1 MIQARWRKLI
11 VGAGRVS
18 ARGAGDD
25 DGSGFPRGPGC
36 CGGAFDIFNV

>member
-11 VGAGRVS
+11 VGAGNVS
-18 ARGAGDD
+18 TRGAGDD
-25 DGSGFPRGPGC
+25 DRCGSPREPGC